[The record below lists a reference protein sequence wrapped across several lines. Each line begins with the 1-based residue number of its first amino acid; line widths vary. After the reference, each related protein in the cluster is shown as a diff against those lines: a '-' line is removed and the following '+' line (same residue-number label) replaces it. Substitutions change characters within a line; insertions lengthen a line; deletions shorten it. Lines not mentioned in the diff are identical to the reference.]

1 MSRPEIGCLQN
12 TYFMDLK
19 DQVIT
24 EYLTQG
30 CGFRK
35 LAAKYGVSRT
45 TICKWVQI
53 HQGIHNLPPTPKQQA
68 YNSSSMNSS
77 PKKSTATSDETAA
90 LQQKIAALEKQL
102 QWQTLRADALDTMI
116 NIAEKQLDI
125 SIRKKSGSQQSEK

>member
-1 MSRPEIGCLQN
+1 
-12 TYFMDLK
+12 MDLK
-19 DQVIT
+19 EQIIT

-53 HQGIHNLPPTPKQQA
+53 HQGIHNLPPTKKQQA
-68 YNSSSMNSS
+68 YSSSSMNSS
-77 PKKSTATSDETAA
+77 PKKSTGINDETAA

-102 QWQTLRADALDTMI
+102 QWEKLRADALDTMI

-125 SIRKKSGSQQSEK
+125 DIRKKPGTQQSEK